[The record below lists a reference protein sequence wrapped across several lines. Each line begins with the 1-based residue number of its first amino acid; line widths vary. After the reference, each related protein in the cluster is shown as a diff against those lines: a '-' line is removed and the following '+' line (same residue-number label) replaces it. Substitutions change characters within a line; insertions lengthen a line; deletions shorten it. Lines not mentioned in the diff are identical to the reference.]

1 MASEAWLQIAR
12 DLDRFGGDAD
22 RFRGWAAR
30 IARNRALDHI
40 RMRGRRPVVGADET
54 ELTDK
59 PAESDTASEALEAL
73 ATGHTMDLIA
83 QLPQDQA
90 EAVVLRVVVGLD
102 AKSAADTLG
111 SAPAPCA
118 PPRTAASRG
127 SPNSSA
133 SRAPRTAPAGPS
145 SPWTACPAARQ
156 DTGTR
161 GARRCDAMASAD
173 AEGHVMADER
183 YQWLDEEAAERLLR
197 GDPVDPAGDLARP
210 PAGRLADALDAIRT
224 PAAEG
229 ALPGEAAAL
238 AAFREATAARA
249 AAASAPGNAT
259 ESAAGGTAGNAA
271 GSTAGGP
278 SGSTVGGAS
287 GSTAPPTSAGCGLRA
302 RRRPAPLGPFRA
314 LRPRRRGRRRRR
326 RRGRRRRGHRRPPA
340 GGTRPASSVSAGDT
354 ARPLVS
360 PEPDGTREDP
370 GIPGPRRPSTTARPP
385 RPLRRRGLHRTGRP
399 GAGRGGADRPK
410 RDVQEPGRSA
420 AGPDGT
426 PHPDRTEGRDR
437 KEKED
442 GSGNSG
448 GTDLREKAVE
458 ACRAYRSGRLDDGR
472 RRLLMETLRDGD
484 TLRRHCD
491 RLLSGEPGAP
501 GAPGAP
507 GDPSGDGAK
516 GGSDSGSGSGSGDRP
531 GNGSGGGPKGD
542 GRGGGKGGGGRGDGS
557 WGRGRDGRDTTGPRR
572 RPSPDRPP
580 RPRGASRRRAR
591 RRASRSR
598 CNTFRRVGAVRNA
611 DWSSAAR

>member
-1 MASEAWLQIAR
+1 
-12 DLDRFGGDAD
+12 
-22 RFRGWAAR
+22 
-30 IARNRALDHI
+30 
-40 RMRGRRPVVGADET
+40 
-54 ELTDK
+54 
-59 PAESDTASEALEAL
+59 
-73 ATGHTMDLIA
+73 
-83 QLPQDQA
+83 
-90 EAVVLRVVVGLD
+90 
-102 AKSAADTLG
+102 
-111 SAPAPCA
+111 
-118 PPRTAASRG
+118 
-127 SPNSSA
+127 
-133 SRAPRTAPAGPS
+133 
-145 SPWTACPAARQ
+145 
-156 DTGTR
+156 
-161 GARRCDAMASAD
+161 
-173 AEGHVMADER
+173 MADER

-287 GSTAPPTSAGCGLRA
+287 GSTAPADLGRVRLA
-302 RRRPAPLGPFRA
+302 RPAA
-314 LRPRRRGRRRRR
+314 APRRWGRSARY
-326 RRGRRRRGHRRPPA
+326 GLAAAVAAVAVGGVAVAAGTGALPLVGPA
-340 GGTRPASSVSAGDT
+340 PASSVSAGDT

-370 GIPGPRRPSTTARPP
+370 GIPGPPPPVDDRTPAATPSA
-385 RPLRRRGLHRTGRP
+385 
-399 GAGRGGADRPK
+399 GAGSTAPAVPVPDGGGADRPK

-557 WGRGRDGRDTTGPRR
+557 WGRGRDGRDTTRTSAETLAGPASTA
-572 RPSPDRPP
+572 PAGLPET
-580 RPRGASRRRAR
+580 GATAR
-591 RRASRSR
+591 LPL
-598 CNTFRRVGAVRNA
+598 AV
-611 DWSSAAR
+611 